1 MEGRREQIKHAAER
15 RRGSEMSCQ
24 QTGEVGVE
32 TFCSY
37 KLSFS
42 CDAQMRER
50 ERPRNWKNSDIMAEF
65 IMHVDKLHCTS
76 GSQKLL

>member
-1 MEGRREQIKHAAER
+1 
-15 RRGSEMSCQ
+15 MSCQ

-42 CDAQMRER
+42 CDAQMRGGER
-50 ERPRNWKNSDIMAEF
+50 ARLRKWKNSDIMAEF
-65 IMHVDKLHCTS
+65 IMHVDKLRCTP
-76 GSQKLL
+76 GSQRLL